1 MVSGLPEIQSTFE
14 SFGIECL
21 TCVTDELSR
30 AAGNV
35 GCLTG
40 ILQREQTG

>member
-1 MVSGLPEIQSTFE
+1 MGV
-14 SFGIECL
+14 ECL
-21 TCVTDELSR
+21 TTPTDELTK

-40 ILQREQTG
+40 ILQRAQAD